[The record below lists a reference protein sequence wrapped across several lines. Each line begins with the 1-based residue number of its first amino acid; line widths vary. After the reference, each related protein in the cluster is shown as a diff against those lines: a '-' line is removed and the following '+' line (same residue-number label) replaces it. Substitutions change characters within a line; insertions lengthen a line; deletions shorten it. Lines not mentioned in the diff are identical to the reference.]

1 MEATPKK
8 IGMWPFKSQMKSF
21 EKHDVTI
28 KRDIIYFFA
37 SFHCCFLS
45 NTNNTKIKEKKFLWH
60 TSL

>member
-28 KRDIIYFFA
+28 KRYYLFLCIISLLFP
-37 SFHCCFLS
+37 
-45 NTNNTKIKEKKFLWH
+45 IKHKQYKD
-60 TSL
+60 